1 MEERLSM
8 RRLVYVPIIHTDAEL
23 GTLAGDIEERA
34 KKVIGESNWQ
44 QHKEVVRRYWQEIA
58 DYWEGNDVP
67 GLKIFQDGMP
77 ADGVVGAKIVKSL
90 ADTGSV
96 NYKIIAQLLEK
107 GAILIQTED
116 PEAVKEEY
124 LLAKELTK
132 RKSLLA
138 SLWAV
143 LRYRRQKGRLL
154 QVRDAYI
161 ARQIK
166 EHLADGETGVCFLGA
181 EHQAL
186 ANLPPD
192 IEVIALKDPQKVRAY
207 HQKYMSRK
215 WAAEVSEL
223 GAYLTMPIQSQRKPG
238 EADDE

>member
-8 RRLVYVPIIHTDAEL
+8 RRLVYVPIIHTDSEL
-23 GTLAGDIEERA
+23 GSLAGGIEERA

-58 DYWEGNDVP
+58 DYWEGNNVP

-77 ADGVVGAKIVKSL
+77 ADGVVGAAIVKSL
-90 ADTGSV
+90 ADKGSI

-107 GAILIQTED
+107 GATLIQTED

-124 LLAKELTK
+124 LLAKELAK

-154 QVRDAYI
+154 HVRDTYI
-161 ARQIK
+161 ARKIK
-166 EHLADGETGVCFLGA
+166 ENLADGETGVCFLGA
-181 EHQAL
+181 EHQVL
-186 ANLPPD
+186 AYLPPD

-215 WAAEVSEL
+215 WAEEVSEL
-223 GAYLTMPIQSQRKPG
+223 RAYLTMPIQRKPG
-238 EADDE
+238 EADD